1 MRRRRHKE
9 VPAASPDLEIP
20 RPSVEVTGKCDLVA
34 KRASVEETPVV
45 ALGRIK
51 LVLPVEAG
59 LKEGTNL
66 NPPSTKSSGSS
77 GEEGPMA
84 AAIEKTLREIAEDED
99 EMWSQIKGAPLPT
112 RSEADED
119 QGYQIWIRRSGI
131 TLRDGVPPATTLS
144 PSSRLS
150 SGTSDQLQMAPTLQV
165 RGQKYNRKATTRRDP
180 PAVRA
185 E

>member
-66 NPPSTKSSGSS
+66 NPP
-77 GEEGPMA
+77 
-84 AAIEKTLREIAEDED
+84 
-99 EMWSQIKGAPLPT
+99 
-112 RSEADED
+112 
-119 QGYQIWIRRSGI
+119 
-131 TLRDGVPPATTLS
+131 PPNRLS
-144 PSSRLS
+144 PPEKK
-150 SGTSDQLQMAPTLQV
+150 DQWQRPSK
-165 RGQKYNRKATTRRDP
+165 RPEER
-180 PAVRA
+180 
-185 E
+185 